1 MFKTG
6 ADPKNFE
13 WGKLAAAEL
22 PKTEPVTSDST
33 PPNDTDLEKSAKKVK
48 VKKKKSLA
56 PQPPSTEKAECDVI
70 ENPDANVINDKSDK
84 TKDPAA
90 IDNDLN
96 CDEKECISVSI
107 TYLSL
112 IESEKETSTEEI
124 INTRG
129 GETKESL
136 A

>member
-13 WGKLAAAEL
+13 WGKLAAAEQS
-22 PKTEPVTSDST
+22 KNEPVTSDST

-56 PQPPSTEKAECDVI
+56 PQPPSTQKAECDVI
-70 ENPDANVINDKSDK
+70 ENQDANVINDKSDK

-90 IDNDLN
+90 IEKDIN

-112 IESEKETSTEEI
+112 IESEKDTSTEEI